1 MNMMAGKVIIC
12 VMMSIASNAKESPLS
27 LFSLCLQSDRQS
39 DGPGVAIETPNP
51 NKTIEE
57 VIYKFVYLWIHNAT
71 FTKDV

>member
-1 MNMMAGKVIIC
+1 MNMMADKVIIC
-12 VMMSIASNAKESPLS
+12 VMMSIASNAKKPP
-27 LFSLCLQSDRQS
+27 RW
-39 DGPGVAIETPNP
+39 PGVAIETPNP